1 MHGAATSGSL
11 QILKTLIAHG
21 GVIEGTDL
29 VAHAATSCRWKD
41 GRFEMIQ
48 YLLDHGVPI
57 DAYYM
62 GHSERW
68 NSGSNSFYLMD
79 GHQNA
84 LHLAISDNNR
94 ELVELLLS
102 RGADRNLEMFSL
114 KTQFKRLRP
123 RELASLLGHE
133 DIAALL
139 QRLVVAQIGPNKAL
153 LPPNEL

>member
-1 MHGAATSGSL
+1 
-11 QILKTLIAHG
+11 
-21 GVIEGTDL
+21 
-29 VAHAATSCRWKD
+29 
-41 GRFEMIQ
+41 MIQ

-57 DAYYM
+57 NAYYM

-68 NSGSNSFYLMD
+68 NSGSNSYYLMD

-102 RGADRNLEMFSL
+102 RGADWNLEMFSL

-139 QRLVVAQIGPNKAL
+139 
-153 LPPNEL
+153 